1 MRGESSDISALR
13 VVRNNTTVYD
23 WSFIQQCPSSCEIN
37 CLALVHIWRMFQLP
51 CSSIKDSIIFDT
63 QRVPNAYIN
72 YITAVISTVCKRRS
86 CRVILTPTTV
96 PGSHGSII
104 IPFHCWKLNLTFPAI
119 KKTYPKLPSICF
131 MRLAVQTGYEGRM
144 LLRLSESSIVLLW
157 NGTRKP
163 CSWWNYWNQGFL
175 LLEMSLEETS
185 FIRPENVMSTEM
197 HSAGVW
203 VSSLRHWI
211 PSIALT
217 ISSSEFG
224 IPWPAHDFYY
234 AYPKFSWC
242 HHIVRHIKIFFKSRS
257 SNGVSELLKREV

>member
-119 KKTYPKLPSICF
+119 KKNLPKT
-131 MRLAVQTGYEGRM
+131 AVYLFYEVGCPDWLWRKNAFKVVRIFNCPAVEWHPKTLFLVKLLEPRFSALGNELGRNFLYSAGKCNVNWDAFCWSLGFQPPPLNTFYCANKLILWIWDSLSCSWF
-144 LLRLSESSIVLLW
+144 LLCLSEV
-157 NGTRKP
+157 
-163 CSWWNYWNQGFL
+163 FL
-175 LLEMSLEETS
+175 
-185 FIRPENVMSTEM
+185 
-197 HSAGVW
+197 
-203 VSSLRHWI
+203 VSSHR
-211 PSIALT
+211 
-217 ISSSEFG
+217 
-224 IPWPAHDFYY
+224 
-234 AYPKFSWC
+234 
-242 HHIVRHIKIFFKSRS
+242 
-257 SNGVSELLKREV
+257 